1 MARGMFFNSTIPI
14 HLGDFFFYICIS
26 LRQKYFT
33 RYGNWGSCFIYG
45 SWFSLG
51 GLAAAGKTYH
61 NCLAIRRG
69 VDFLLKSPGDDGGWG
84 ESWLSNPKEVVF
96 IYLAFG

>member
-1 MARGMFFNSTIPI
+1 MFLNWTITI
-14 HLGDFFFYICIS
+14 YLGESFFYICSS
-26 LRQKYFT
+26 LRQKYVT

-45 SWFSLG
+45 TWFSLG

-69 VDFLLKSPGDDGGWG
+69 VEFLLKSQSDDGGWG
-84 ESWLSNPKEVVF
+84 ESWVSCPKEVIF
-96 IYLAFG
+96 T